1 MKKLCALAAFAFIGY
16 ICHYDIKYGTIP
28 TATEAVQVSKAQPAE
43 TKAASSSSTYTK
55 IKIKPG
61 DTVLSIIEEL
71 TKKSIPVSM
80 NQMITDFKKLNNG
93 TAPEDIQI
101 GKTYKF
107 PIYK

>member
-71 TKKSIPVSM
+71 TKIDTGFYEPNDYRLQKV
-80 NQMITDFKKLNNG
+80 K
-93 TAPEDIQI
+93 
-101 GKTYKF
+101 
-107 PIYK
+107 